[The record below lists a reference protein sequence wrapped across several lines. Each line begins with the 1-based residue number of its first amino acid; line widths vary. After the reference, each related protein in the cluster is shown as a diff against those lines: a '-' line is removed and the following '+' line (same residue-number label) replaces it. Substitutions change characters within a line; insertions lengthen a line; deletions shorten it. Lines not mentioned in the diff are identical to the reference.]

1 MLIPF
6 YFPPVHRDVF
16 GTYNHTCSASYF
28 TRANKLRH
36 GQYGYGDG
44 EYNMNST
51 FTLCL
56 GRSVRYVTKC
66 VAYHIKAALRCI
78 LQYEQTLLAIFKEL
92 VLVRVLQ
99 SAR

>member
-1 MLIPF
+1 M
-6 YFPPVHRDVF
+6 
-16 GTYNHTCSASYF
+16 
-28 TRANKLRH
+28 RANKLRH

-78 LQYEQTLLAIFKEL
+78 LQYEQTLLAILKEL
-92 VLVRVLQ
+92 GLVRVLQ
-99 SAR
+99 SARRAARYDVTD